1 MPLRIAFEIDGSG
14 IQSREVSD
22 TSEAPGPSR
31 GRFSPWDARVPM
43 AREGFMGSV
52 SRRKFIVGGSV
63 GVLGASSLGA
73 AGVAALGAAGSGEQQ
88 LDPRDLEAAP
98 GPLVV
103 RIRDAA
109 AGEVEVLIDDRS
121 IVLTDKALVAKV
133 LRATR

>member
-1 MPLRIAFEIDGSG
+1 
-14 IQSREVSD
+14 
-22 TSEAPGPSR
+22 
-31 GRFSPWDARVPM
+31 
-43 AREGFMGSV
+43 MGSV
-52 SRRKFIVGGSV
+52 SRRKFLVGGSV
-63 GVLGASSLGA
+63 GMLGASSLGA
-73 AGVAALGAAGSGEQQ
+73 AGVAALGVAGSAEQQ
-88 LDPRDLEAAP
+88 LDATDVERAS